1 MSFIFIFLIN
11 LISLNRCE
19 HAYGNFVKI
28 HKGHLCAG
36 RLDGK
41 GGTCVV
47 NIKREKEK
55 KNIYKVLLFVNF
67 SRETNFFF
75 TVEFSLKLCLILFFL
90 SRETL
95 VVHFNVV

>member
-1 MSFIFIFLIN
+1 MSFFFLIN
-11 LISLNRCE
+11 FISVNRCE

-47 NIKREKEK
+47 I
-55 KNIYKVLLFVNF
+55 F
-67 SRETNFFF
+67 
-75 TVEFSLKLCLILFFL
+75 EFKL
-90 SRETL
+90 
-95 VVHFNVV
+95 